1 MFTAESFSRESRTA
15 DGMEFQALS
24 FPNEWRQ
31 IPKIYKGA
39 TSKLF
44 NDCHVHCSSAP
55 APVFCVQVMYV
66 IKKLAIIVLLCTYHS

>member
-24 FPNEWRQ
+24 LPNEWWQ
-31 IPKIYKGA
+31 IPKIYKGT

-44 NDCHVHCSSAP
+44 YDCYVHCSSTP

-66 IKKLAIIVLLCTYHS
+66 FKKLTVIVLLRTYYS